1 MFKTVVLF
9 SIVGFSLI
17 SFIPLGLVSFL
28 LSLFGLGRP
37 MRFIVYKTAQAWSR
51 FLIWGTGC
59 SLSAEG
65 MEHIPR
71 KGRLCI
77 AANHQSIFDIL
88 LALALAGRPLGFIA
102 KKELALIPLL
112 NIWILL
118 LGGLFIDRKNTRRA
132 LTTINKGIE
141 RIRKGDAMIVFPEG
155 TRSKGRGLLPFKP
168 GSLKLA
174 TRAGALV
181 VPMAIAGS
189 YDVFEK
195 TYRVRAAP
203 VRVVFSPAIDTA
215 ALSAEGRKR
224 NLADQ
229 VCRVIAEALG
239 EKLPDAPD
247 GALADKK
254 APPDL

>member
-9 SIVGFSLI
+9 AILGSSMIVC
-17 SFIPLGLVSFL
+17 IPLGLAAFL
-28 LSLFGLGRP
+28 LSLLGLRKP
-37 MRFIVYKTAQAWSR
+37 MEFIIYKVARNWAR

-71 KGRLCI
+71 KGSLCI
-77 AANHQSIFDIL
+77 VANHQSIFDIL
-88 LALALAGRPLGFIA
+88 LALALVGRPFGFIA

-118 LGGLFIDRKNTRRA
+118 LGGLFIDRKNTRKA
-132 LTTINKGIE
+132 LATINKGIE
-141 RIRKGDAMIVFPEG
+141 RIRKGGAMIVFPEG

-168 GSLKLA
+168 GSLRLA
-174 TRAGALV
+174 AKSGAQV
-181 VPMAIAGS
+181 IPMAIAGS

-195 TYRVRAAP
+195 TYRVRAVP

-215 ALSAEGRKR
+215 ALPAEEKKQ

-229 VCRVIAEALG
+229 VYRVIAEVLG
-239 EKLPDAPD
+239 RR
-247 GALADKK
+247 
-254 APPDL
+254 

>member
-9 SIVGFSLI
+9 SILGLSMVI
-17 SFIPLGLVSFL
+17 CIPLGLAALL
-28 LSLFGLGRP
+28 LSLLGLGRP
-37 MRFIVYKTAQAWSR
+37 MGFIIYKVAQGWAWL
-51 FLIWGTGC
+51 LIWGTGC

-65 MEHIPR
+65 MERIPR
-71 KGRLCI
+71 KGSLCI

-88 LALALAGRPLGFIA
+88 LALALVGRPFGFIA

-132 LTTINKGIE
+132 LATINKGIE
-141 RIRKGDAMIVFPEG
+141 RIRKGGAMIVFPEG

-174 TRAGALV
+174 ARSGARV

-203 VRVVFSPAIDTA
+203 VRVVFLPAIDTA
-215 ALSAEGRKR
+215 ALSAEDRKR

-229 VCRVIAEALG
+229 VCRVIAETLG
-239 EKLPDAPD
+239 EKPSGPV
-247 GALADKK
+247 
-254 APPDL
+254 